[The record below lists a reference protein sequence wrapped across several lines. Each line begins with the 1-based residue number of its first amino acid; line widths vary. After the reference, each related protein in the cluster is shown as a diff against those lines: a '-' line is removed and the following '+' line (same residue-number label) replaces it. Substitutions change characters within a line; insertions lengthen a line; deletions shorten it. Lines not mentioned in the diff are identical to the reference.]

1 MSEAKQEIQPLQIEL
16 EQFDDELGN
25 MSKKHPRSRN
35 KPPGVVVLL
44 VLICA
49 ILSISVI
56 GYLVSDT
63 DQNADIIGVET
74 DDTEERERKDPISPK
89 FIVNMTDGIMYQTIG
104 DPMQHDKTHFTQ
116 GLTYSKHSD
125 MLFESNGLYG
135 KSSVC
140 KIDPYTG
147 EEILCVKMENRYFA
161 EGMQVYGNPGDEK
174 LIQITWKSQDGFIY
188 DAESL
193 ALIKTFRFSTTR
205 NEGWGICYDDNKNE
219 FIVSDGSSYLHFWD
233 ADSLEEKRK
242 VQVTRQNGKAA
253 EEINELEFVNGVVLA
268 NIWFK
273 DVILVIDPT
282 SGECL
287 SEYDMSNIWP
297 KLDRKKEGA
306 DVLNGIS
313 ISKDEDVF
321 YITGKKWNRMFRL
334 KFEGL

>member
-1 MSEAKQEIQPLQIEL
+1 MQRHEVTHSL
-16 EQFDDELGN
+16 D
-25 MSKKHPRSRN
+25 
-35 KPPGVVVLL
+35 
-44 VLICA
+44 CA
-49 ILSISVI
+49 AFPS
-56 GYLVSDT
+56 
-63 DQNADIIGVET
+63 ADIIGVET
-74 DDTEERERKDPISPK
+74 DDKEERERSYPISASPSVEVIVVETDDKEETKQSAPISPK
-89 FIVNMTDGIMYQTIG
+89 FRVNMTDGIMYQAIG
-104 DPMQHDKTHFTQ
+104 DQMQHDKTHFTQ

-205 NEGWGICYDDNKNE
+205 NEGWGICYDENKNE

-287 SEYDMSNIWP
+287 SEYGEFI
-297 KLDRKKEGA
+297 
-306 DVLNGIS
+306 
-313 ISKDEDVF
+313 
-321 YITGKKWNRMFRL
+321 YYY
-334 KFEGL
+334 KF